1 MARGAALVV
10 RFSSL
15 GDVLLAA
22 HLPAFLR
29 DAEPGRRVLF
39 ATKERHAPI
48 LRGHPDVARFYF
60 LEDGTADPA
69 APAPLGITGSLGIL
83 ADSIRREGIE
93 EVYDLHQNLRST
105 RLASGLGRVRRI
117 APNKH
122 GFRRRLMVYARWTRP
137 EPVAPLL
144 RTYRA
149 LAGLPADAPVRPWL
163 RQALS
168 DAEHARARARLGA
181 DADRLAF
188 LGVGA
193 RWETKRWPLERFV
206 DLGER
211 LLPEIG
217 LSPRYAAAPGTG
229 EAEALRALLP
239 AERHGAILE
248 SPFRDAAAVASFAR
262 VIVSNDSAA
271 LHLGP
276 ALGVPAVGIFGSTVP
291 AFGFAPAGPRDAVA
305 EVALG
310 CRPCDVHGRRRCP
323 LGHHRCMRDLAPGS
337 VFDAVRTALS
347 GAAAIDE
354 RLARGAWG
362 AG

>member
-29 DAEPGRRVLF
+29 DADPARRVLF

-60 LEDGTADPA
+60 LEDGTSDPA
-69 APAPLGITGSLGIL
+69 APAPLGVTGSSGIL
-83 ADSIRREGIE
+83 ADSIRREGVE

-105 RLASGLGRVRRI
+105 RLLSGLGRVRRI

-122 GFRRRLMVYARWTRP
+122 GLRRRLLVHARWTRP
-137 EPVAPLL
+137 EPVPPLL
-144 RTYRA
+144 QTYRA

-163 RQALS
+163 REALS
-168 DAEHARARARLGA
+168 DAEHARARARLGEDVA
-181 DADRLAF
+181 RAAF

-193 RWETKRWPLERFV
+193 RWATKRWPLERFV

-217 LSPRYAAAPGTG
+217 LSPRYAAAPGSG
-229 EAEALRALLP
+229 EAAALRSLLP
-239 AERHGAILE
+239 PERHGAILE
-248 SPFRDAAAVASFAR
+248 SSFREAAAAASFAR

-276 ALGVPAVGIFGSTVP
+276 ALGVPTVGIFGSTVP
-291 AFGFAPAGPRDAVA
+291 AFGFAPRGTRDAVV

-323 LGHHRCMRDLAPGS
+323 LGHHRCMRDIAPGA
-337 VFDAVRTALS
+337 VLDAVRAVL
-347 GAAAIDE
+347 GPD
-354 RLARGAWG
+354 RARAVTR
-362 AG
+362 